1 MYRIKATKGSQ
12 VGSRFGQKDK
22 DGYIVGRFFYKVYKE
37 HRLIWL
43 YHYGVWP
50 NGNLDHI
57 NTIPDDN
64 RIENLREATH
74 QQNMFNRGSHKNT
87 TSTYKGVHWCKRNK
101 KWRAQYKLNGKTI
114 RVGDYDCEE
123 SARKAYVYAV
133 EDHQKEFLY
142 KE

>member
-1 MYRIKATKGSQ
+1 MGK
-12 VGSRFGQKDK
+12 RFGQKDK
-22 DGYIVGRFFYKVYKE
+22 DGYVVGRFFYKRYKE
-37 HRLIWL
+37 HKLIWL
-43 YHYGVWP
+43 YHYGEWP

-87 TSTYKGVHWCKRNK
+87 TSIYKGVHWCKSNK
-101 KWRAQYKLNGKTI
+101 KWRAAYKFNGKTI

-123 SARKAYVYAV
+123 SAHKAYVEAV
-133 EDHQKEFLY
+133 KDHQKEFLY
-142 KE
+142 RSET